1 MVTSLILKNIKRW
14 KSIEENKDALLSS
27 LLFVEYKM
35 KKRNFFRLLILKN
48 ISIESQTN
56 WKLSESETIM
66 FICFSL

>member
-14 KSIEENKDALLSS
+14 KSIEEKKDALLSS
-27 LLFVEYKM
+27 LLFVEYQM
-35 KKRNFFRLLILKN
+35 EKRNFFRLLILKN